1 MNTLNIKYKTMQLK
15 NTWETYD
22 KIEEQYTS
30 IDSRLSNSS
39 KQLIAYLDTLPELNK
54 KVFILYTELASY
66 RKVGE
71 EVGLGKDK
79 VGKIINSIKTDVHKK
94 QISIRYLLFRLFRM

>member
-1 MNTLNIKYKTMQLK
+1 MSTLNIKYKNMQLK
-15 NTWETYD
+15 NTWETYE

-39 KQLIAYLDTLPELNK
+39 KQFMAYLDTLPEFEK

-71 EVGLGKDK
+71 EVGFGKDM
-79 VGKIINSIKTDVHKK
+79 VGKIINKIKKDAKDK
-94 QISIRYLLFRLFRM
+94 FYI

>member
-1 MNTLNIKYKTMQLK
+1 MNTLNIKYKNMQLK

-30 IDSRLSNSS
+30 IDSRLSDAS
-39 KQLIAYLDTLPELNK
+39 KQFIAYLDTLPELNK

-71 EVGLGKDK
+71 EMGFGKDT
-79 VGKIINSIKTDVHKK
+79 VAKIINSIKTDAKNK
-94 QISIRYLLFRLFRM
+94 FYI

>member
-1 MNTLNIKYKTMQLK
+1 MQLK

-30 IDSRLSNSS
+30 IDSRLSNAS
-39 KQLIAYLDTLPELNK
+39 KQFIAYLDTLPEFEK
-54 KVFILYTELASY
+54 KVFILYTELNSY

-71 EVGLGKDK
+71 EVGFGKDM
-79 VGKIINSIKTDVHKK
+79 VGKIINKIKTDAKNK
-94 QISIRYLLFRLFRM
+94 FYI

>member
-1 MNTLNIKYKTMQLK
+1 MQLK

-30 IDSRLSNSS
+30 IDSRLSDAS
-39 KQLIAYLDTLPELNK
+39 KQFIDYLDTLPEINK

-71 EVGLGKDK
+71 EMGFGKDT
-79 VGKIINSIKTDVHKK
+79 VAKIINSIKTDAKNK
-94 QISIRYLLFRLFRM
+94 FYI